1 MHFVTAFWE
10 EEEESMKKLN
20 GKDLFFMAMGSC
32 IGAGIITNTGVA
44 IGMAGSGVILA
55 YLLAFFVMFIANLPT
70 MLFATVHPV
79 IEPSICHDLLGQ
91 QKGGRLLAL
100 LPGVRHI
107 CTGLH
112 GRGFRH
118 LCKQHY
124 SCHQCTGGRLFLLS
138 PCFSC

>member
-1 MHFVTAFWE
+1 
-10 EEEESMKKLN
+10 MKKLN

-79 IEPSICHDLLGQ
+79 TSPQYVMTSWASKRWPASGSTARCSPH
-91 QKGGRLLAL
+91 
-100 LPGVRHI
+100 
-107 CTGLH
+107 LH
-112 GRGFRH
+112 RP
-118 LCKQHY
+118 
-124 SCHQCTGGRLFLLS
+124 TWAWLS
-138 PCFSC
+138 APM